1 MNAIV
6 PASDLR
12 KIEQAEQLFRGFFG
26 RKPTDSEIVQ
36 VCFPDRPETCLVIG
50 ELDGLM
56 YKTKYDAKP
65 FMHRMGEESGDR
77 PLLVVSSDGRQ
88 LYVLRGAY
96 RFTSRGFV
104 D

>member
-6 PASDLR
+6 PAKDLQQ
-12 KIEQAEQLFRGFFG
+12 IEQADRLFRGFFG
-26 RKPTDSEIVQ
+26 RAPSDGELIQ
-36 VCFPDRPETCLVIG
+36 VSFPARPETCLVIG
-50 ELDGLM
+50 ELDAVM
-56 YKTKYDAKP
+56 YKTKYDSKP

-88 LYVLRGAY
+88 LYALRGAY